1 MRYTA
6 ARVFKQLVI
15 LLMKLAV
22 NALALLVV
30 DSLFSGIWFDNP
42 RATLFAAAALALVNT
57 YIRPVVIALT
67 LPFNVLTL
75 GLLTL
80 VINAAMLKFVS
91 WLIPAFHVEGFWT
104 AVGGALVLS
113 IVGAL
118 LNWFLQPERSNVRV
132 QVRRY

>member
-1 MRYTA
+1 M
-6 ARVFKQLVI
+6 FKRLVI

-42 RATLFAAAALALVNT
+42 RATLFAAVALAIVNT
-57 YIRPVVIALT
+57 YVRPLVLALT
-67 LPFNVLTL
+67 LPFNVVTL

-80 VINAAMLKFVS
+80 VINAAMLKLVS
-91 WLIPAFHVEGFWT
+91 WLTPTFHVEGFWT
-104 AVGGALVLS
+104 AIGGALVLS

-118 LNWFLQPERSNVRV
+118 LNWFLQPERNQVRV
-132 QVRRY
+132 QVHRY

>member
-1 MRYTA
+1 MLKR
-6 ARVFKQLVI
+6 FVI

-42 RATLFAAAALALVNT
+42 RATLLAAIALALVNT
-57 YIRPVVIALT
+57 YVKPLVIALT

-80 VINAAMLKFVS
+80 VINAAMLKLVS

-113 IVGAL
+113 IVSAL
-118 LNWFLQPERSNVRV
+118 LNWFLQPRENRV
-132 QVRRY
+132 HLVQ